1 MPKKTEKNFAGL
13 AAKQSRP
20 PLVRMIRIHERL
32 QGGRHTNCSQLAEE
46 LEVSTKT
53 AQRDIEFMRDQL
65 QLPIEYDAAAHGYFY
80 SKTVTQFP
88 TLTVTQGELVA
99 LLVAQKAVQ
108 QYRGTPFEKPIASAF
123 EKLAAGMKEETGVS
137 LHELSEAFSFKPAS
151 LAAKELRAFEI
162 IAQAVVKTR
171 EIEFSYQSLTGRAAE
186 ARRLRPYHLG
196 CIADQWYVIG
206 FDLDRRA
213 IRTFALSRAQAVK
226 ITRRTFERPAD
237 FSIQEFLAGSFA
249 AFQAQK
255 TETVKLRL
263 DAFAARLA
271 AERRW
276 HSSQEITPQNDGS
289 SLLTLQVGIA
299 PDLENWILSWGEH
312 ATVLE
317 PESLVENIA
326 GKLRTMAKH
335 YGLS

>member
-1 MPKKTEKNFAGL
+1 MPEKIEKKFTGL

-20 PLVRMIRIHERL
+20 PLVRMIRIHELL
-32 QGGRHTNCSQLAEE
+32 QKGSHTNCSQLAAE

-65 QLPIEYDAAAHGYFY
+65 ALPIEYDAVAHGYFY
-80 SKTVTQFP
+80 SEPVTQFP

-123 EKLAAGMKEETGVS
+123 EKLASGMKEQTGVS

-151 LAAKELRAFEI
+151 LAAKELQAFET

-171 EIEFSYQSLTGRAAE
+171 EIEFKYQSLTGRDAE
-186 ARRLRPYHLG
+186 LRRLRPYHLG

-206 FDLDRRA
+206 FDLARKA
-213 IRTFALSRAQAVK
+213 IRTFALSRAQAVQ
-226 ITRRTFERPAD
+226 TTAQTFERPTD

-255 TETVKLRL
+255 IETVKLRL
-263 DAFAARLA
+263 DEFAARLA

-276 HSSQEITPQNDGS
+276 HSSQKITRQADGS
-289 SLLTLQVGIA
+289 SLLTLKVGIA

-317 PESLVENIA
+317 PASLVKNIT

-335 YGLS
+335 YRLA

>member
-1 MPKKTEKNFAGL
+1 MEKISGGL
-13 AAKQSRP
+13 AAKHSRP
-20 PLVRMIRIHERL
+20 PLVRMIRIHESL
-32 QGGRHTNCSQLAEE
+32 QGGRQPNCSQLARE

-80 SKTVTQFP
+80 AEAVTQFP

-99 LLVAQKAVQ
+99 LLVAQKAVR

-123 EKLAAGMKEETGVS
+123 EKLAAGMKEQTGVS

-151 LAAKELRAFEI
+151 LAAGELRAFET
-162 IAQAVVKTR
+162 IAQAVVKMR
-171 EIEFSYQSLTGRAAE
+171 EIEFDYQSLTGSQAQP
-186 ARRLRPYHLG
+186 RRIRPYHLG

-206 FDLDRRA
+206 FDTAREAL
-213 IRTFALSRAQAVK
+213 RTFALSRTRAVK
-226 ITRRTFERPAD
+226 ATARAFERPAD
-237 FSIQEFLAGSFA
+237 FSIQEFLSGSFA

-255 TETVKLRL
+255 IETVKLRL

-276 HSSQEITPQNDGS
+276 HSSQEITPQTDGF
-289 SLLTLQVGIA
+289 SLLTLKVGLA

-317 PESLVENIA
+317 PEPLVKNIA
-326 GKLRTMAKH
+326 GKLRVMAEH
-335 YGLS
+335 YGLP

>member
-1 MPKKTEKNFAGL
+1 MPKKLPKKLRGL
-13 AAKQSRP
+13 AAKRSRP
-20 PLVRMIRIHERL
+20 PLVRMIRIHEL
-32 QGGRHTNCSQLAEE
+32 LKNGSHTNCSQLARE

-65 QLPIEYDAAAHGYFY
+65 QLPIEYDAVGHGYYY
-80 SKTVTQFP
+80 SETVTQFP

-123 EKLAAGMKEETGVS
+123 EKLAAGMKEQTGVS

-151 LAAKELRAFEI
+151 LAANELRAFET
-162 IAQAVVKTR
+162 IAQAVVSTR
-171 EIEFSYQSLTGRAAE
+171 EIAFGYESLTGSQTE
-186 ARRLRPYHLG
+186 KRRLQPYHLG

-206 FDLDRRA
+206 FDLTRRA
-213 IRTFALSRAQAVK
+213 IRTFALSRIESVAATGQ
-226 ITRRTFERPAD
+226 RFERPAD
-237 FSIQEFLAGSFA
+237 FSIQEFLSGSFA
-249 AFQAQK
+249 AFQAR
-255 TETVKLRL
+255 EVATVRLRL
-263 DAFAARLA
+263 DPFAARLA
-271 AERRW
+271 TERRW
-276 HSSQEITPQNDGS
+276 HSSQKIIKQTDGS
-289 SLLTLQVGIA
+289 SLLTLKVGIA

-317 PESLVENIA
+317 PESLVKNIA
-326 GKLRTMAKH
+326 GKLRAMHEH